1 MRHEASIVRVASV
14 QLAAQFTPEPQAF
27 FDRVAHYVRVA
38 AEYGSDFVCF
48 PEHFTLQLLSGEASM
63 LAPEDAAG
71 KLGEYTPLLKEHLR
85 KLARQHAI
93 NIIGG
98 SHIAPSDG
106 GHLHNLCFVAL
117 RDGTLHARAK
127 LHPTPDEKAV
137 WNIRGGDAA
146 EPIETDRGAIGVMI
160 CYDSEFPEMARH
172 LTDAGA
178 RLFFVPYC
186 TDTRHGHLRVRYCCH
201 ARTVENQC
209 YVVMSGMVGNVQN
222 VANIDINHAQSAIL
236 TPSDHAFA
244 RDGIAQQ
251 AVENVEQLI
260 VADLDMDALDE
271 ARVTGSVRNLHDRRP
286 ELYRVNW
293 QDSE

>member
-1 MRHEASIVRVASV
+1 
-14 QLAAQFTPEPQAF
+14 
-27 FDRVAHYVRVA
+27 
-38 AEYGSDFVCF
+38 
-48 PEHFTLQLLSGEASM
+48 M
-63 LAPEDAAG
+63 LAPGDAIA
-71 KLGEYTPLLKEHLR
+71 KLTEYTPVLKEHLR

-98 SHIAPSDG
+98 SHATRTREG
-106 GHLHNLCFVAL
+106 ETHNICFVAL
-117 RDGTLHARAK
+117 RDGTLHARQK

-137 WNIRGGDAA
+137 WDIHGGASA
-146 EPIETDRGAIGVMI
+146 EPIETDKGPIGVMI

-209 YVVMSGMVGNVQN
+209 YLVTSGICGNVPN
-222 VANIDINHAQSAIL
+222 VANMDISYACSAIL
-236 TPSDHAFA
+236 TPSDHPFA
-244 RDGIAQQ
+244 RDGIA
-251 AVENVEQLI
+251 AEATGNVEQMI

-271 ARVTGSVRNLHDRRP
+271 ARVGGSVRNLHDRRP
-286 ELYRVNW
+286 ELYRVDW
-293 QDSE
+293 KG